1 VENDLSLRDGK
12 SYWKRI
18 CIVRDNLFGINFMS
32 RRRISLSDIVIGE
45 PLPWDIYDSSN
56 KLLLR
61 KEFIVESEQQIETL
75 LARGLFAEA
84 KPSASTSTTVVINR
98 QVEKPS
104 ALRLINQANKRLG
117 RLLYNLLNETDLEAK
132 IMEVVGAIK
141 QAVDINQHV
150 ALGSI
155 MLNRAVIAYPVRH
168 CVDTAVVSLLVAR
181 NLKLPETEI
190 DIILAAAL
198 TMNAGM
204 LRQQEQLQ
212 EKAGALS
219 DEDKNVIKT
228 HPQAGIR
235 LLKQAGV
242 KNDSWLLTV
251 LMHHENENGSGY
263 PLGKTGLKIP
273 MGAKIISIADR
284 YCATISPR
292 SYRKALLP
300 TVALRSLFSDEKQN
314 VDQSL
319 ATIFVGILGLYPAG
333 IFVKLINGEISVVT
347 GPGEVMKTPM
357 VHSLIGSNGA
367 KLAFPISRDTSR
379 SIYAI
384 QDSVDEMAI
393 RVPINMQTLW
403 GDDAGL

>member
-1 VENDLSLRDGK
+1 
-12 SYWKRI
+12 
-18 CIVRDNLFGINFMS
+18 MT

-61 KEFIVESEQQIETL
+61 KEFIVENEQQIEAL

-84 KPSASTSTTVVINR
+84 KPPSGSSSPPPVNR
-98 QVEKPS
+98 QVDKPS
-104 ALRLINQANKRLG
+104 ALRFINQANKRLG
-117 RLLYNLLNETDLEAK
+117 RLLYNLQNETELESK
-132 IMEVVGAIK
+132 IMEVGAEIK
-141 QAVDINQHV
+141 RAVEINEHV

-155 MLNRAVIAYPVRH
+155 ILNRAVIAYPVRH
-168 CVDTAVVSLLVAR
+168 CIDTAIISLLVAR
-181 NLKLPETEI
+181 SLEMHEAEI
-190 DIILAAAL
+190 DIVLAAAL
-198 TMNAGM
+198 TMNVGM

-212 EKAGALS
+212 NKGGVLN
-219 DEDKNVIKT
+219 DEDKTIIKT
-228 HPQAGIR
+228 HPQIGIR

-263 PLGKTGLKIP
+263 PLGKTGVKIP
-273 MGAKIISIADR
+273 LGAKIISIADR

-300 TVALRSLFSDEKQN
+300 NVAMRSVFLDEKQN
-314 VDQSL
+314 IDPSL
-319 ATIFVGILGLYPAG
+319 ATVFMRVLGMYPAG
-333 IFVKLINGEISVVT
+333 VFVKLINGEVSVVT
-347 GPGEVMKTPM
+347 GQGEVMKSPI

-367 KLAFPISRDTSR
+367 KLAFPISRDTAR

-384 QDSVDEMAI
+384 QDNVDEI
-393 RVPINMQTLW
+393 TVPVNMQTLW
-403 GDDAGL
+403 GEDASL